1 MARTAVLTVA
11 ALIIQAALSPQAPDV
26 NAREGT
32 QPDPRQTSEA
42 LIAVAIAQ
50 GAARDFSPIPLDQD
64 GATTHG
70 VVFDQFR
77 LIART
82 ARAAAAARTR
92 FDAAALPAAI
102 VRPRTVVLAY
112 PLFCDGRS
120 TSPGAIELVGGQG
133 RSITREGDYTRDAA
147 IGALLPGVQAPV
159 ASLAATFPIQ
169 TLRPMDTVRIT
180 YSNGACTGGPSELA
194 FPVEFTP
201 ARTLEAPTPQLP
213 PGLAPGEAPVR
224 LQALVDLEGRLQ
236 RAVYVSGPSHLTPAA
251 VQAIQ
256 RWRSEPPRIN
266 GAPIVR
272 AVLVHVAF
280 RP

>member
-1 MARTAVLTVA
+1 MTSTAICTVA
-11 ALIIQAALSPQAPDV
+11 ALIIQTALSPQAPDAD
-26 NAREGT
+26 ARERT
-32 QPDPRQTSEA
+32 QPDTLQISEA

-77 LIART
+77 LIARA
-82 ARAAAAARTR
+82 ARAAAGARTR
-92 FDAAALPAAI
+92 LDAAALPGAM
-102 VRPRTVVLAY
+102 RSRTVVLAY

-120 TSPGAIELVGGQG
+120 TSPGAIEIVGGQG
-133 RSITREGDYTRDAA
+133 TPIRREGDYVRDAA

-159 ASLAATFPIQ
+159 ASLAAAFPIQ
-169 TLRPMDTVRIT
+169 TLRPLDTVRIS
-180 YSNGACTGGPSELA
+180 YEAAACTGGATELE
-194 FPVEFTP
+194 FPVEYAPPRPMET
-201 ARTLEAPTPQLP
+201 PTPPLP
-213 PGLAPGEAPVR
+213 PGLAPSDIPVR
-224 LQALVDLEGRLQ
+224 LQALVDLDGRLQ
-236 RAVYVSGPSHLTPAA
+236 RPVHVSGPAHLARAA
-251 VQAIQ
+251 MDAIQ

-272 AVLVHVAF
+272 AVLVQVAF

>member
-1 MARTAVLTVA
+1 MASTAILAIA
-11 ALIIQAALSPQAPDV
+11 ALTIQVALSLQAPDAV
-26 NAREGT
+26 TRDGT
-32 QPDPRQTSEA
+32 QPDPLQTSEA

-50 GAARDFSPIPLDQD
+50 GAARDFSPIPLDRD

-77 LIART
+77 LIARA

-92 FDAAALPAAI
+92 LDAAGFRAAI

-112 PLFCDGRS
+112 PLLCGGQS
-120 TSPGAIELVGGQG
+120 TIPGAIELVGAQG
-133 RSITREGDYTRDAA
+133 RSITREGDYARDAA
-147 IGALLPGVQAPV
+147 IGGLLPGVQAPV
-159 ASLAATFPIQ
+159 ASLAATFPVQ
-169 TLRPMDTVRIT
+169 TLGPMDTVRIT

-201 ARTLEAPTPQLP
+201 ARTLDAPTPQLP
-213 PGLAPGEAPVR
+213 PGLAAGDAPVR
-224 LQALVDLEGRLQ
+224 LHALVDLEGRLQ
-236 RAVYVSGPSHLTPAA
+236 RAAYVGGPAHLTRAA
-251 VQAIQ
+251 VDAIQ

-272 AVLVHVAF
+272 AVLVQVAF

>member
-1 MARTAVLTVA
+1 MASTAILVA
-11 ALIIQAALSPQAPDV
+11 AAVIVQAALWSQSPDG

-32 QPDPRQTSEA
+32 QPDPSQASEA

-50 GAARDFSPIPLDQD
+50 GATRDFSPIPLDQD

-77 LIART
+77 MI
-82 ARAAAAARTR
+82 ARAARAAGAARTR
-92 FDAAALPAAI
+92 LDAASLPGAI
-102 VRPRTVVLAY
+102 VHPRTVVLAY

-120 TSPGAIELVGGQG
+120 TSPAAIEIVGAQG
-133 RSITREGDYTRDAA
+133 TPIRREGDYTRDAA

-169 TLRPMDTVRIT
+169 TLRPTDTVRIT
-180 YSNGACTGGPSELA
+180 YSNAACTGGPSELG

-213 PGLAPGEAPVR
+213 PGLAPGGAPVR
-224 LQALVDLEGRLQ
+224 LQALVDLDGRLQ
-236 RAVYVSGPSHLTPAA
+236 RAVYVSGPAHLTRAA
-251 VQAIQ
+251 VDAIQ

-272 AVLVHVAF
+272 AVLVQVAF
-280 RP
+280 KP

>member
-1 MARTAVLTVA
+1 MASTAILTVA
-11 ALIIQAALSPQAPDV
+11 ALMIQALSPQTPDA
-26 NAREGT
+26 NPREAT
-32 QPDPRQTSEA
+32 QPNPLQTAEA

-77 LIART
+77 LIARA

-92 FDAAALPAAI
+92 LDAAALPGAI
-102 VRPRTVVLAY
+102 GRPRTVVLAY
-112 PLFCDGRS
+112 PLLCDGRS
-120 TSPGAIELVGGQG
+120 TSPGAIELVGAQG
-133 RSITREGDYTRDAA
+133 GSIAREGDYTRDAA

-169 TLRPMDTVRIT
+169 TLRAMDTVRIT
-180 YSNGACTGGPSELA
+180 YSNAACTGGPAELA

-236 RAVYVSGPSHLTPAA
+236 RAVYVSGPSHLTQAA

>member
-1 MARTAVLTVA
+1 MPSTAIFTVA
-11 ALIIQAALSPQAPDV
+11 ALISQAALSPPAPDA
-26 NAREGT
+26 NARERT
-32 QPDPRQTSEA
+32 QPDPLQTSEA

-77 LIART
+77 LIARA

-92 FDAAALPAAI
+92 LEAAALPNAS
-102 VRPRTVVLAY
+102 VRSRTVVLAY
-112 PLFCDGRS
+112 PLLCDGRS
-120 TSPGAIELVGGQG
+120 TNPAAIELVGAQG
-133 RSITREGDYTRDAA
+133 SITREGDYTRDAA

-213 PGLAPGEAPVR
+213 PGLASGEAPVR
-224 LQALVDLEGRLQ
+224 LQALIDLEGRLQ
-236 RAVYVSGPSHLTPAA
+236 RAVYVSGPAHLTQAA
-251 VQAIQ
+251 VEAIQ

-272 AVLVHVAF
+272 AVLVQVAF
-280 RP
+280 KP

>member
-1 MARTAVLTVA
+1 MTSTAIFTVA
-11 ALIIQAALSPQAPDV
+11 ALIIQAALSPQAPDAH
-26 NAREGT
+26 ARERT
-32 QPDPRQTSEA
+32 QPDPLQASEA

-50 GAARDFSPIPLDQD
+50 GTARDFSPIPLDQD

-77 LIART
+77 LIARA

-92 FDAAALPAAI
+92 LDAAPLPRAM

-120 TSPGAIELVGGQG
+120 TSPGAIELVGAQG
-133 RSITREGDYTRDAA
+133 SITREGDYTRDAA

-194 FPVEFTP
+194 FPVEFRP
-201 ARTLEAPTPQLP
+201 ARTLQAPTPQLP

-236 RAVYVSGPSHLTPAA
+236 RAVYVSGPAHLTQAA
-251 VQAIQ
+251 VEAIQ